1 MKKRKKTIGIY
12 VMITLMLV
20 AGIPIIVM
28 LTSSYLTTKNL
39 LIERN
44 DLNKESA
51 VNLILAEEKSL
62 RRSTESKL
70 KSMAELP
77 AMKTEFS
84 MGRIRSDL
92 SLAIAGSN
100 SFLAVTF
107 GTEDDE
113 YVTFNP
119 LPDDYKPTIRPWY
132 KGAVKA
138 EGEVYWTAPYLDTV
152 SNQFVT
158 SASIRVKNS
167 HNQVGVLSVDVSY
180 ESIQNILSSFTVG
193 RTGNVTLVSESGVI
207 VTSKN
212 TKQIGKNIK
221 EEEVFQKIKEAKNPT
236 GMVGLGDSNKV
247 NDVLYDKSADS
258 NVWAYSEVK
267 ASDLDKELGAL
278 VRTTII
284 VTILMLL
291 FVGLVSYAAIKVVA
305 AIIDC
310 FNRYFRKVGEGKLE
324 KMSKTKRAKGEK
336 WTWDQLARRVVYP
349 DKAGNEIQQMAD
361 NYNVMIEGTGALIQ
375 KVQKESNS
383 VAGMSD
389 SLLELSK
396 QTNIATEEVSQ
407 TITGIAEVTGAQAQE
422 TEYSVSQM
430 QNLSQVV
437 KELRENVGGMS
448 SKSQE
453 STKINQENLTIMD
466 QVDDSW
472 RQELAQ
478 MERLMSNM
486 TGMNDSIQNINSI
499 IGVINDIS
507 SQTNLLALNASIEA
521 ASAGESGKGF
531 AVVAAEIRKL
541 AEQSKAST
549 KEIEAIIE
557 EIREQ
562 SSQMVKQTSASV
574 KGGVRQTNLIKEAIS
589 SSKEVFQRSS
599 YMIEGIHHIEA
610 ASARIENIQNS
621 VLENL
626 ENISAS
632 TEENAAGTQEVSAN
646 AEEVLATMDEFTNHV
661 ADLRDIAEE
670 LKRLTNRFEVEK

>member
-1 MKKRKKTIGIY
+1 VKKRKKTIGIY

-258 NVWAYSEVK
+258 NVWAYSEVQ

-507 SQTNLLALNASIEA
+507 YQTNLLALNASIEA

>member
-247 NDVLYDKSADS
+247 KDVLYDKSADS

-507 SQTNLLALNASIEA
+507 YQTNLLALNASIEA

>member
-1 MKKRKKTIGIY
+1 MT
-12 VMITLMLV
+12 
-20 AGIPIIVM
+20 
-28 LTSSYLTTKNL
+28 
-39 LIERN
+39 
-44 DLNKESA
+44 
-51 VNLILAEEKSL
+51 
-62 RRSTESKL
+62 
-70 KSMAELP
+70 
-77 AMKTEFS
+77 
-84 MGRIRSDL
+84 
-92 SLAIAGSN
+92 
-100 SFLAVTF
+100 
-107 GTEDDE
+107 
-113 YVTFNP
+113 
-119 LPDDYKPTIRPWY
+119 
-132 KGAVKA
+132 
-138 EGEVYWTAPYLDTV
+138 
-152 SNQFVT
+152 Q
-158 SASIRVKNS
+158 
-167 HNQVGVLSVDVSY
+167 QVR
-180 ESIQNILSSFTVG
+180 Q
-193 RTGNVTLVSESGVI
+193 
-207 VTSKN
+207 
-212 TKQIGKNIK
+212 
-221 EEEVFQKIKEAKNPT
+221 
-236 GMVGLGDSNKV
+236 
-247 NDVLYDKSADS
+247 
-258 NVWAYSEVK
+258 
-267 ASDLDKELGAL
+267 
-278 VRTTII
+278 
-284 VTILMLL
+284 
-291 FVGLVSYAAIKVVA
+291 
-305 AIIDC
+305 AIIDGRTSLGIELGSTRIKAVLIDEQ
-310 FNRYFRKVGEGKLE
+310 FQTIASGSFEWENQLEQGIWTYSLEAIWQGLQASYQELAHNIQQQFEVPLTTIGSIGFSAMMHGYMAFDQQGTLLVPFRTWRNAITEEAE
-324 KMSKTKRAKGEK
+324 KALKQEC
-336 WTWDQLARRVVYP
+336 LLHRRHRSQRQP
-349 DKAGNEIQQMAD
+349 QHRWDKAGNEIQQMAD

-507 SQTNLLALNASIEA
+507 YQTNLLALNASIEA

-626 ENISAS
+626 LDQFDLTKMQTRSNQNEKPVRMLAS
-632 TEENAAGTQEVSAN
+632 TRRS
-646 AEEVLATMDEFTNHV
+646 H
-661 ADLRDIAEE
+661 
-670 LKRLTNRFEVEK
+670 